1 MQQNDFRLRV
11 TDVPDD
17 ACRSGILGPLVL
29 YNESKTGRSD
39 HRPLIIAIDDS
50 EARVVGGLWARTA
63 YDWLF
68 VELLFV
74 PESLRGR
81 GLGSELMKRAE
92 TEALARGCHSAW
104 LDTFEFQARD
114 FYEQIGYRCFAE
126 LPDYPVG
133 SARYFMKKVL
143 LTHPDSDRRPSD

>member
-1 MQQNDFRLRV
+1 MQQNDFRFRV

-17 ACRSGILGPLVL
+17 ACRNGILAPLVA
-29 YNESKTGRSD
+29 YNESKARSD
-39 HRPLIIAIDDS
+39 HRTLIIALEDS
-50 EARVVGGLWARTA
+50 EARVAGGLWGKTA

-92 TEALARGCHSAW
+92 TEAVSRGCHGAW
-104 LDTFEFQARD
+104 LDTFEFQARE
-114 FYEQIGYRCFAE
+114 FYERVGYTCFAQ

-143 LTHPDSDRRPSD
+143 TSR

>member
-1 MQQNDFRLRV
+1 VQQNDFRLRV

-17 ACRSGILGPLVL
+17 ACRNGILGPLVA

-39 HRPLIIAIDDS
+39 YRPLIIAIDDS
-50 EARVVGGLWARTA
+50 EGRVAGGLWGKTA

-92 TEALARGCHSAW
+92 AEALSRGCHSAW
-104 LDTFEFQARD
+104 LDTFEFQARE
-114 FYEQIGYRCFAE
+114 FYERVGYTCFAQ

-133 SARYFMKKVL
+133 SARYFMKKAL
-143 LTHPDSDRRPSD
+143 GAHSDAHP